1 MKDVEAILEVAS
13 WGSSWAF
20 GAPLMV
26 LTAVVHVFGLGLIRS
41 AFYSAFQ
48 RRHWLFRGP
57 VPHFALVMSVT
68 VSLVTLLH
76 VVQAAIRA
84 SCCMLVGAIPTAHLA
99 MLYSIGAMATYG
111 HATVYLDAH
120 WQMLGAMEALNGA
133 ILLGLSTAFLYAM
146 IQQAWPGKRN

>member
-1 MKDVEAILEVAS
+1 MKEAEIVLEFAS
-13 WGSSWAF
+13 WGSSWVV

-26 LTAVVHVFGLGLIRS
+26 LTVVVHVLGLGLIRS
-41 AFYSAFQ
+41 AFYKAFE
-48 RRHWLFRGP
+48 RRGRLFHKP
-57 VPHFALVMSVT
+57 VVHFAIVMSVT
-68 VSLVTLLH
+68 VSLVTILH
-76 VVQAAIRA
+76 VLQAALWA
-84 SCCMLVGAIPTAHLA
+84 SCFVMIGAIPTAHTA

-146 IQQAWPGKRN
+146 IQQAWPGKK